1 MQSPFQSF
9 FVNLLSL
16 ALLAILGGLSFLIF
30 DRLVL
35 DGKYTS
41 PYDKNAVIKNLG
53 VDLNHQI
60 QNNNELRQQLNSCG
74 NSLENTRREFEAM
87 PMYQLNR
94 YISDVI
100 GPDPQVILEKGRLV
114 FREQTYFR
122 PSSAE
127 LTPSA
132 KQGLNQIITI
142 LLRLQRAKFPWVL
155 RVEGHADPQKMP
167 TSAGYDSNWKTA
179 YLRAYNA
186 VEYMISKGVDA
197 KRFYISSFS
206 SYRPGPYPN
215 NRRVSL
221 AFDYDM

>member
-100 GPDPQVILEKGRLV
+100 GPDPQVILEK
-114 FREQTYFR
+114 Y
-122 PSSAE
+122 
-127 LTPSA
+127 
-132 KQGLNQIITI
+132 
-142 LLRLQRAKFPWVL
+142 
-155 RVEGHADPQKMP
+155 
-167 TSAGYDSNWKTA
+167 
-179 YLRAYNA
+179 
-186 VEYMISKGVDA
+186 
-197 KRFYISSFS
+197 
-206 SYRPGPYPN
+206 
-215 NRRVSL
+215 
-221 AFDYDM
+221 